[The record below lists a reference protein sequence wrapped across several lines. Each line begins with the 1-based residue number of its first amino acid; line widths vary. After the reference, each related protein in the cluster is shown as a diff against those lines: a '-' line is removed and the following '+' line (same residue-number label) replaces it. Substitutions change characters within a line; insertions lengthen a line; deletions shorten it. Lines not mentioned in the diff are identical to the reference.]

1 MMSKYVLLKNDGNV
15 EVKELEEKL
24 ELETMYDWIGCDF
37 IEIGQSIIN
46 DKMDCSVKLVFD
58 EEFLLKNEPQVNKIA
73 SLLFGYGILHDEV
86 LCSNVLIA
94 KDVLNEEGE
103 PELSGFNDGEIKK
116 LESIIE
122 IVRNIASIM
131 IFKVHEPKV
140 EVYAW

>member
-1 MMSKYVLLKNDGNV
+1 MSKYVVLKNDGKV
-15 EVKELEEKL
+15 EIKELEQKL
-24 ELETMYDWIGCDF
+24 ELKTMYDWIGCDL

-86 LCSNVLIA
+86 LCGNVLIA

-122 IVRNIASIM
+122 IVRNIASIV

>member
-1 MMSKYVLLKNDGNV
+1 MSKYVLLKNDGNV

-86 LCSNVLIA
+86 LCGNVLIA

-103 PELSGFNDGEIKK
+103 PELSGFNDGEIKE

>member
-1 MMSKYVLLKNDGNV
+1 MSKYVLLKNDGNV

-86 LCSNVLIA
+86 LCGNVLIA
-94 KDVLNEEGE
+94 KDVLNEVGE

>member
-1 MMSKYVLLKNDGNV
+1 MSKYVLLKNDGSV

-86 LCSNVLIA
+86 LCGNVLIA

>member
-1 MMSKYVLLKNDGNV
+1 MSKYVLLKNDGNV

-46 DKMDCSVKLVFD
+46 DKMDCSMKLVFD

-86 LCSNVLIA
+86 LCGNVLIA

>member
-1 MMSKYVLLKNDGNV
+1 MSKYVLLKNDGSV
-15 EVKELEEKL
+15 EIKELSEKL

-86 LCSNVLIA
+86 LCGNVLIA

-103 PELSGFNDGEIKK
+103 PELGGFDDGEIKK

-122 IVRNIASIM
+122 IARNIASIM

-140 EVYAW
+140 QVYAW

>member
-1 MMSKYVLLKNDGNV
+1 MSKYVLLKNDGNV

-37 IEIGQSIIN
+37 IEIGQSLIN

-86 LCSNVLIA
+86 LCGNVLIA

>member
-86 LCSNVLIA
+86 LCGNVLIA

>member
-1 MMSKYVLLKNDGNV
+1 MSKYVLLKNDGNV

-86 LCSNVLIA
+86 LCGNVLIA

-122 IVRNIASIM
+122 IVGNIASIM

>member
-1 MMSKYVLLKNDGNV
+1 M
-15 EVKELEEKL
+15 
-24 ELETMYDWIGCDF
+24 
-37 IEIGQSIIN
+37 
-46 DKMDCSVKLVFD
+46 
-58 EEFLLKNEPQVNKIA
+58 
-73 SLLFGYGILHDEV
+73 HDEV
-86 LCSNVLIA
+86 LCGNVLIA

>member
-1 MMSKYVLLKNDGNV
+1 MSKYVLLKNDGNV

-86 LCSNVLIA
+86 LCGNVLIA

-131 IFKVHEPKV
+131 IFKLHEPKV

>member
-1 MMSKYVLLKNDGNV
+1 MSKYVLLKNDGNV

>member
-1 MMSKYVLLKNDGNV
+1 MSKYVLLKNDGNV

-73 SLLFGYGILHDEV
+73 SLLFGYGILHD
-86 LCSNVLIA
+86 
-94 KDVLNEEGE
+94 DLNEEGE

>member
-1 MMSKYVLLKNDGNV
+1 MSKYVILKNDGNV
-15 EVKELEEKL
+15 EIKELEQKL
-24 ELETMYDWIGCDF
+24 ELETMYDWIGCDL
-37 IEIGQSIIN
+37 IEIGQSVIN
-46 DKMDCSVKLVFD
+46 DKMDCNVKLVFD

-86 LCSNVLIA
+86 LCGNVLIA

-103 PELSGFNDGEIKK
+103 LELGGFNEGEIKK
-116 LESIIE
+116 LESIIG
-122 IVRNIASIM
+122 IASNLASMM

>member
-1 MMSKYVLLKNDGNV
+1 MSKYVILKNDGNV
-15 EVKELEEKL
+15 EVKEFEQKL
-24 ELETMYDWIGCDF
+24 ELETMYDWIGCDL
-37 IEIGQSIIN
+37 IEIGQSVIN
-46 DKMDCSVKLVFD
+46 DKMDCNVKLVFD

-86 LCSNVLIA
+86 LCGNVLIA

>member
-1 MMSKYVLLKNDGNV
+1 MSKYVLLKNDGNV

-58 EEFLLKNEPQVNKIA
+58 EEFLLKNEPQVHKIA

-86 LCSNVLIA
+86 LCGNVLIA

>member
-1 MMSKYVLLKNDGNV
+1 MSKYVLLKNDGNV

-86 LCSNVLIA
+86 LCGNVLIA

>member
-1 MMSKYVLLKNDGNV
+1 MSKYVLLKNDGNV

-24 ELETMYDWIGCDF
+24 ELETMYYWIGCDF

-86 LCSNVLIA
+86 LCGNVLIA

>member
-1 MMSKYVLLKNDGNV
+1 MSKYVLLKNDGNV

-58 EEFLLKNEPQVNKIA
+58 EDFLLKNEPQVNKIA

-86 LCSNVLIA
+86 LCGNVLIA

>member
-1 MMSKYVLLKNDGNV
+1 MSKYVVLKNDGKV
-15 EVKELEEKL
+15 EIKELEQKL
-24 ELETMYDWIGCDF
+24 ELKTMYDWIGCDL

-86 LCSNVLIA
+86 LCGNVLIA

>member
-1 MMSKYVLLKNDGNV
+1 MSKYVLLKNDGNL

-86 LCSNVLIA
+86 LCGNVLIA

>member
-1 MMSKYVLLKNDGNV
+1 MSKYVLLKNDGNV

-86 LCSNVLIA
+86 LCGNVLIA

-103 PELSGFNDGEIKK
+103 TELSGFNDGEIKK

>member
-1 MMSKYVLLKNDGNV
+1 MSKYVLLKNDGNV

-37 IEIGQSIIN
+37 IEIWQSIIN

-86 LCSNVLIA
+86 LCGNVLIA

>member
-1 MMSKYVLLKNDGNV
+1 MSKYVLLKNDGNV

-24 ELETMYDWIGCDF
+24 ELETMYDWIGCDL

-46 DKMDCSVKLVFD
+46 DKMDCNVKLVFD

-86 LCSNVLIA
+86 LCGNVLIA